1 MSAGSCSTGK
11 PRHSFDPA
19 TLVLLADG
27 TARPIGDIQP
37 GDEVVATDPETGET
51 SAEPVTRLHVN
62 IDREL
67 TNLTVRGSGA
77 ERAVTL
83 ETTAHH
89 PFWDATDRQWVD
101 AGKLQVG
108 HRLLVHDDKR
118 LEGDGTGAGAGG
130 PGREVT
136 VVAVDNFTGSEV
148 MRDLTVATH
157 HTYYVIAG
165 NTPVLVHNIN
175 QPRSDICGPNGEPI
189 HDIPQGSSGGVGAGE
204 EIPRSMLAGYNIGVQ
219 ADRTKPTPMC
229 SYCRHNTAEA
239 VDHVE
244 ARNYGGDLSDEN
256 TTPICR
262 SCNSSKRDR
271 MTPYNPPAG
280 YTGIWPPPHWPAS
293 TPAGDVDLG

>member
-27 TARPIGDIQP
+27 TARPIGDVQP
-37 GDEVVATDPETGET
+37 GDEVVSTDPETGET

-67 TNLTVRGSGA
+67 TNVTVLGSGA
-77 ERAVTL
+77 QRAVTL

-108 HRLLVHDDKR
+108 HRLLIHDDKR
-118 LEGDGTGAGAGG
+118 LEGDGTGAGAGGGG

-136 VVAVDNFTGSEV
+136 VVAVDNFTGSEL

-157 HTYYVIAG
+157 HTYYVLAG
-165 NTPVLVHNIN
+165 TTPVLVHN
-175 QPRSDICGPNGEPI
+175 CGESIYEAGGKHGPTAR
-189 HDIPQGSSGGVGAGE
+189 GSSRGTNSAESRNGQGALENSIEWTPEGPGQS
-204 EIPRSMLAGYNIGVQ
+204 PRRIGVSDGEIVIL
-219 ADRTKPTPMC
+219 DRTRQAACGC
-229 SYCRHNTAEA
+229 SRDGGMNDIWHGHVRGWGELSQGMQSAIRKA
-239 VDHVE
+239 GLVD
-244 ARNYGGDLSDEN
+244 RKGRPL
-256 TTPICR
+256 
-262 SCNSSKRDR
+262 
-271 MTPYNPPAG
+271 
-280 YTGIWPPPHWPAS
+280 
-293 TPAGDVDLG
+293 

>member
-27 TARPIGDIQP
+27 TVRPIGDIQP

-51 SAEPVTRLHVN
+51 SAEPVTQLHVN

-83 ETTAHH
+83 EATAHH

-130 PGREVT
+130 GGPGREVT

-148 MRDLTVATH
+148 MHDLTVATH
-157 HTYYVIAG
+157 HTYYA
-165 NTPVLVHNIN
+165 
-175 QPRSDICGPNGEPI
+175 
-189 HDIPQGSSGGVGAGE
+189 
-204 EIPRSMLAGYNIGVQ
+204 LAGPSPRRRANISPSTSSVTDVTS
-219 ADRTKPTPMC
+219 AAP
-229 SYCRHNTAEA
+229 A
-239 VDHVE
+239 VS
-244 ARNYGGDLSDEN
+244 ARRPG
-256 TTPICR
+256 
-262 SCNSSKRDR
+262 
-271 MTPYNPPAG
+271 
-280 YTGIWPPPHWPAS
+280 PAS
-293 TPAGDVDLG
+293 EWASQSPSPLSR

>member
-1 MSAGSCSTGK
+1 M
-11 PRHSFDPA
+11 
-19 TLVLLADG
+19 
-27 TARPIGDIQP
+27 
-37 GDEVVATDPETGET
+37 VATDPETGET
-51 SAEPVTRLHVN
+51 SAEPVTQLHVN

-130 PGREVT
+130 GGPGREVT

-165 NTPVLVHNIN
+165 NTPVLVHNN
-175 QPRSDICGPNGEPI
+175 NKKKCGPDNQTFDTRSEARAAAYARAGVPLGREP
-189 HDIPQGSSGGVGAGE
+189 DLRWEVGG
-204 EIPRSMLAGYNIGVQ
+204 
-219 ADRTKPTPMC
+219 DRTRRGQEGYRFEDNPGTHGNYEQHEMDRVGSRLIVEHTNDPNAPYSHFHAGQPKSDP
-229 SYCRHNTAEA
+229 SQLG
-239 VDHVE
+239 VDFGW
-244 ARNYGGDLSDEN
+244 GGGKEYERYSAIGGSHHMYYRE
-256 TTPICR
+256 
-262 SCNSSKRDR
+262 
-271 MTPYNPPAG
+271 
-280 YTGIWPPPHWPAS
+280 
-293 TPAGDVDLG
+293 